1 MKAKTFTY
9 KGGDGAEIFARL
21 WLPEAP
27 AKAVVQI
34 VHGKAEHSARY
45 APFAEFLTGRGFAVY
60 ANDLRGHGETVKS
73 VKELGYFADT
83 DGWELVVEDLFALS
97 ERIRKELPGLP
108 LFLLGHSMGTPLARC
123 YLARHGGLAGCILSG
138 TIGHPGLLGLV
149 GRSVIEREIKKV
161 GEHTPSPKL
170 EALAGGSFNKQFRPA
185 RTEFDWISRDTAVV
199 DAYVADP
206 RCGFVAQAGFYRDL
220 LGVVLSA
227 NSAGCL
233 SATPRELPILFITG
247 ERDPVGANG
256 RKVRAVIRKFKRAGI
271 RDVTARFYPG
281 ARHECL
287 NELGREEVYADILSW
302 MTSHLDRQESVRR

>member
-9 KGGDGAEIFARL
+9 KGGGGTAIFARL

-27 AKAVVQI
+27 AKAVMQI

-45 APFAEFLTGRGFAVY
+45 APFAEFLTGKGFAVY
-60 ANDLRGHGETVKS
+60 ANDQRGHGETARS
-73 VKELGYFADT
+73 EAEIGYFADT
-83 DGWELVVEDLFALS
+83 KGWELVIEDLFALS
-97 ERIRKELPGLP
+97 ERIRKEFPGLP
-108 LFLLGHSMGTPLARC
+108 LFLLGHSLGSPLARC
-123 YLARHGGLAGCILSG
+123 YIARHGGLAGCILSG
-138 TIGHPGLLGLV
+138 TIGHPGLLGLI
-149 GRSVIEREIKKV
+149 GRSLVEREIKKV
-161 GEHTPSPKL
+161 GAHTPSRKL
-170 EALAGGSFNKQFRPA
+170 EDLAGGSFNRQFRPA

-227 NSAGCL
+227 NSAACL
-233 SATPRELPILFITG
+233 SATPHELPLLFITG

-256 RKVRAVIRKFKRAGI
+256 KKVRAVIRGYKRAGQ

-287 NELGREEVYADILSW
+287 NELGREEIYADILSW
-302 MTSHLDRQESVRR
+302 MEAHLDRQENVRR